1 MKSIFTL
8 LVAGA
13 VSMTALTATTAL
25 AKLPAPSDEAK
36 AKAAEAAA
44 KTAHAGKMDG
54 YLLCKYQ
61 DKTAASYYKS
71 AKAAGKETKPAAT
84 LPPCADPGPFVYVPA
99 APVAAASAPASAA
112 SAASAAP
119 AAASAVASVKVGKD
133 AKKP

>member
-1 MKSIFTL
+1 MKSICTL

-13 VSMTALTATTAL
+13 VSMTALTAL

-44 KTAHAGKMDG
+44 KTAHAGKVDG
-54 YLLCKYQ
+54 YLLCKSQ
-61 DKTAASYYKS
+61 DKTAASYYKT
-71 AKAAGKETKPAAT
+71 AKAAGKETKPAAS

-99 APVAAASAPASAA
+99 APLAAASAPAAAA
-112 SAASAAP
+112 SAAASAKAAAAP
-119 AAASAVASVKVGKD
+119 VAAAVATGKD